1 VMKFI
6 EGRTEEEEKEELLK
20 YIEGEISDMV
30 RLNIYTEEE
39 LGGYREEK
47 IRMMKNI
54 KSYGG
59 KKLGG
64 NKEKETHISNT
75 LLYY

>member
-1 VMKFI
+1 
-6 EGRTEEEEKEELLK
+6 
-20 YIEGEISDMV
+20 MV
-30 RLNIYTEEE
+30 RFNIYTEEE